1 MGMKVI
7 FVLCTLAFAFGLI
20 STNSAFGEIYTEY
33 PRFHEI
39 NLQVIHRNANG
50 DLMGYFESALAYV
63 QRPML
68 LHEYLDTLDAKEII
82 EKDGQT
88 LEVYIIQKGKR
99 APFTEEF
106 SGQIASYNIMYK
118 GLSTVAIR
126 HDGYSGEPGDIA
138 TGTFKVVRIAR

>member
-1 MGMKVI
+1 MKVI

-20 STNSAFGEIYTEY
+20 STNSAFGEIHTEY

-82 EKDGQT
+82 KKDGQT
-88 LEVYIIQKGKR
+88 LEVYIIHKGAR
-99 APFTEEF
+99 GEPFTEKI
-106 SGQIASYNIMYK
+106 SGQFASYNLFYK
-118 GLSTVAIR
+118 GSSTVAIR
-126 HDGYSGEPGDIA
+126 HDGYYGEPGDTA
-138 TGTFKVVRIAR
+138 TGTFKIVRIAR